1 MIYVYTAHYSCSQLI
16 NVLNNIKG
24 INWYIIDLLLLES
37 SDDSIINKQAI
48 NLIKK
53 SMRIWC
59 KFIPELVNLCE
70 DIKKC
75 FQDENKS
82 SLSLANKDSS
92 LGHPNPFPIL
102 RHFLLFYDSSK
113 SVPWTVRWIH
123 IWDIEIESHWRLKFS
138 YLS

>member
-53 SMRIWC
+53 SMRI
-59 KFIPELVNLCE
+59 
-70 DIKKC
+70 
-75 FQDENKS
+75 
-82 SLSLANKDSS
+82 
-92 LGHPNPFPIL
+92 
-102 RHFLLFYDSSK
+102 
-113 SVPWTVRWIH
+113 
-123 IWDIEIESHWRLKFS
+123 
-138 YLS
+138 